1 MQAQAERI
9 VENLNRAHHELFRRD
24 LAVCLIGEDLLDPY
38 GGAFKV
44 ARGLSTQ
51 FPERVLS
58 TPISECAFTGM
69 ACGMALNGEKP
80 IVEIMF
86 GDFIGY
92 AFDPLWNLAAKSVR
106 MYGRRVPI
114 HLLVRCA
121 VGGNRGFGATH
132 SQSPHKHFLGI
143 PDLELFEVNPFY
155 DNAPLLSELIDHGNP
170 VILFENKTLYSR
182 HCIQAGDLDDLFAW
196 RFIGPR
202 QEFAQICIEEPEEPD
217 AIIIAP
223 GSMVLR
229 ALEAARQAFL
239 DYEIETVIL
248 TPSQLHPF
256 PLTPILDQ
264 LTRAKRILVV
274 EEGIAGGSWA
284 ESVATTIYSRLWD
297 QLKNPVTCLHSKS
310 SIIPCARH
318 LEEQV
323 ILQSDH
329 ILKALIEGTADA

>member
-1 MQAQAERI
+1 MHAERM

-24 LAVCLIGEDLLDPY
+24 PAVCLIGEDLLDPY

-51 FPERVLS
+51 FPDRVLS

-106 MYGRRVPI
+106 MYGRRVPV

-132 SQSPHKHFLGI
+132 SQSPQKHFLGI
-143 PDLELFEVNPFY
+143 PDLELFEINPFH
-155 DNAPLLSELIDHGNP
+155 DNVTLLGDLIDRGNP
-170 VILFENKTLYSR
+170 VILFENKTLYAR
-182 HCIQAGDLDDLFAW
+182 HRLQEGDLDDLFTW

-202 QEFAQICIEEPEEPD
+202 QEFARICIEESAAPD
-217 AIIIAP
+217 ALIIAP
-223 GSMVLR
+223 GSVVFP

-239 DYEIETVIL
+239 DHELETVIL
-248 TPSQLHPF
+248 TPAQLYPF
-256 PLTPILDQ
+256 PLAPILDQ
-264 LTRAKRILVV
+264 LAQAKRILVV

-284 ESVATTIYSRLWD
+284 ESVATAIYARLWG
-297 QLKNPVTCLHSKS
+297 QLAEPVICLHSQS

-318 LEEQV
+318 LEERV
-323 ILQSDH
+323 IVQSCD
-329 ILKALIEGTADA
+329 ILKALIGKRADV